1 MFQFAKIHICS
12 GISLQITIFNLQNI
26 GFSRKSSDLTT
37 PLDRN
42 PSINK
47 IHQKSQTSVDVFIR
61 SNDKIGKFRL
71 FSMLRFVKQMFSF
84 WGF

>member
-1 MFQFAKIHICS
+1 MPPKSITFQSFFQY
-12 GISLQITIFNLQNI
+12 LNF
-26 GFSRKSSDLTT
+26 
-37 PLDRN
+37 
-42 PSINK
+42 
-47 IHQKSQTSVDVFIR
+47 V